1 MEENNDINISIP
13 ASVSLN
19 FDPLEEALT
28 APSSSLV
35 LDPVSSALQTALTD
49 TNDGSDPILDS
60 NLDFLSLFV
69 NASTDNNISEPNS
82 QTQTDSHSLMTLES
96 VHNQPDLLSTPTI
109 DNIKV
114 SQIQPSSVVS
124 HSSSSPKMSA
134 LTSVVAPME
143 VCTPIPQSMP
153 QIMNAVSANIAT
165 ISEEPME
172 VPHQLK
178 TPVSVSAVSTS
189 QCQLISNQLMN
200 SSSSQTSLTTQ
211 SSSSQTSLTTQSSSS
226 QTGSI
231 AASSSGQTGIKSH
244 ILKTPEGVEIPF
256 DSPLSQMD
264 LQLLSL
270 LQTANLST
278 PNLSEFQQYIKTII
292 QNNLILQT
300 IKTSLSSSLI
310 ASPSKPLPAASSIT
324 NVTPSVSQTVRKPVL
339 AQVIGTGGP
348 VKKPSVPQLLAKTPS
363 SLRQGGSST
372 MGVTPL
378 ASTTSLPQ
386 TSSISEATV
395 STSSLGPVSLN
406 IVPSSDPSETPTTTP
421 LGKSFIISQSK
432 VPSILRKQT
441 PPTSQSPLLA
451 LSAKLSSGSHSPAEV
466 VKPVELEPMDIDVG
480 SVTPM
485 ELPSHLADHTYC
497 IYNPTIASR
506 SRSIP
511 DRLITIPSERLSYA
525 PEVPDSPKTLF
536 KLLKVMPKKSSSTST
551 SRHRSSIKG
560 NGTPL
565 GRLQRLV
572 VLQV

>member
-1 MEENNDINISIP
+1 MEEENDDINISIP

-35 LDPVSSALQTALTD
+35 LDPVSSALQTALVD

-60 NLDFLSLFV
+60 NLDFLSLLV

-114 SQIQPSSVVS
+114 SQIQASSVVS
-124 HSSSSPKMSA
+124 HSSSSPNMSA
-134 LTSVVAPME
+134 LTSAVAPME
-143 VCTPIPQSMP
+143 VCTPVPQSMS
-153 QIMNAVSANIAT
+153 QILNAGSANIAT

-189 QCQLISNQLMN
+189 QCQLVSNQLMN

-211 SSSSQTSLTTQSSSS
+211 SSSSQT
-226 QTGSI
+226 GSI
-231 AASSSGQTGIKSH
+231 ATSSSGQTGIKSH

-270 LQTANLST
+270 LQTANLNA

-292 QNNLILQT
+292 QNNLILQS

-310 ASPSKPLPAASSIT
+310 ASPSKPLSAASSIT

-386 TSSISEATV
+386 TSSTTV
-395 STSSLGPVSLN
+395 STSSHGPVSVN

-485 ELPSHLADHTYC
+485 EFPPHLADHTYC

-536 KLLKVMPKKSSSTST
+536 KLLKVMPKKSSSTSS
-551 SRHRSSIKG
+551 SRHKSSIKG

-572 VLQV
+572 VLHVL

>member
-1 MEENNDINISIP
+1 MEEENDDINISIP

-19 FDPLEEALT
+19 FDPLDEPLT
-28 APSSSLV
+28 GPSSSLL
-35 LDPVSSALQTALTD
+35 LDPVSSALQTALAD

-60 NLDFLSLFV
+60 NLDFLSLLV
-69 NASTDNNISEPNS
+69 NASTDNNISEPSS
-82 QTQTDSHSLMTLES
+82 QTQTDSHPLMTLES

-114 SQIQPSSVVS
+114 SQIQASSVVS
-124 HSSSSPKMSA
+124 QLYSSPKISA
-134 LTSVVAPME
+134 LTSAVAP
-143 VCTPIPQSMP
+143 VKVGTPIPRSTP
-153 QIMNAVSANIAT
+153 QIMNTVSANIAT

-172 VPHQLK
+172 VAHQLK
-178 TPVSVSAVSTS
+178 TSVSISSVSTS
-189 QCQLISNQLMN
+189 QCQLVSSQLMN
-200 SSSSQTSLTTQ
+200 SSSSQTG
-211 SSSSQTSLTTQSSSS
+211 LTTQSSSS

-231 AASSSGQTGIKSH
+231 AASSSGQTGTKSH

-270 LQTANLST
+270 LQTANLNA

-310 ASPSKPLPAASSIT
+310 ASPSKPLSAASSIT

-348 VKKPSVPQLLAKTPS
+348 VKKPSSVPQLLAKTPS

-372 MGVTPL
+372 MSVTPL
-378 ASTTSLPQ
+378 ANTTSLPQ
-386 TSSISEATV
+386 TSSTSQANV
-395 STSSLGPVSLN
+395 STSSLGPVNVN

-466 VKPVELEPMDIDVG
+466 VKPVESEPMDIDVG

-497 IYNPTIASR
+497 IYNPTITSR

-551 SRHRSSIKG
+551 SRHRSNSKG

-565 GRLQRLV
+565 GRLQRFV
-572 VLQV
+572 VLHVSSRHVDV